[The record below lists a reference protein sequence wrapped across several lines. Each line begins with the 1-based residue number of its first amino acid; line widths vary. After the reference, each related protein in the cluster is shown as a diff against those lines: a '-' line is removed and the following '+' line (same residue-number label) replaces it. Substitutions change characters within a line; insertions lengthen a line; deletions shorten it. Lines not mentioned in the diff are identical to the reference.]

1 MTTTSARL
9 TWAARDFRRSAERQ
23 TGRRCAG
30 ALIDVPKLLTLGAM
44 PRYEAR
50 WSWSGNLAMSNDTAR
65 FAAVLGDLDPR
76 VGDPHAL
83 TPANKGIA
91 KTPPGTSVID
101 VEVRPR

>member
-1 MTTTSARL
+1 MGTFLNDQS
-9 TWAARDFRRSAERQ
+9 FKN
-23 TGRRCAG
+23 
-30 ALIDVPKLLTLGAM
+30 VPNDYVGGLG
-44 PRYEAR
+44 
-50 WSWSGNLAMSNDTAR
+50 
-65 FAAVLGDLDPR
+65 PR